1 MSCPRTRA
9 SSRNPQH
16 PAPRPGFPPARE
28 RPHRPAPWPARIRPT
43 PPSSG
48 NFSAILETTINSIQQ
63 KGRVMVRSLRRGL
76 LILLLIAL
84 MPLFVLPTRAANQLP
99 PGNVGPGDVY
109 LALGDSLATGTEAAA
124 NDDGLPGYPDLL
136 FATLRQI
143 NPALTFTNLGVG
155 TGETSS
161 TFIVTA
167 TGQLDRAVTF
177 ITTERTA
184 GRVVSPVT
192 LSIGGNDAVAVVS
205 PPNPDNPPPPTVEQA
220 LTLFRA
226 NLSKIL
232 DDLVAALTVEGQ
244 RTGDLLIMNYYNPYP
259 GLYDLPAYRPFLPAN
274 PDVELPRFN
283 AIIEE
288 EAAARGIAVVDVF
301 TPFQGREADLI
312 FVTRP
317 YPASP
322 PFNPAELERQFD
334 FHPREAGHRV
344 IADQFFLTSGYRL
357 KAFLPLIAQ

>member
-1 MSCPRTRA
+1 M
-9 SSRNPQH
+9 
-16 PAPRPGFPPARE
+16 
-28 RPHRPAPWPARIRPT
+28 
-43 PPSSG
+43 
-48 NFSAILETTINSIQQ
+48 
-63 KGRVMVRSLRRGL
+63 
-76 LILLLIAL
+76 LIAL

-109 LALGDSLATGTEAAA
+109 LALGDSLATGSEVAA

-136 FATLRQI
+136 FASLRQI
-143 NPALTFTNLGVG
+143 NPAMTFTNLGVG
-155 TGETSS
+155 SGETSS
-161 TFIVTA
+161 SFIATEIVTE
-167 TGQLDRAVTF
+167 TSQLDRAVAF

-192 LSIGGNDAVAVVS
+192 LSIGGNDAAAVVQ
-205 PPNPDNPPPPTVEQA
+205 PPTPGNPPPPNVDQA
-220 LTLFRA
+220 LSLFRA

-259 GLYDLPAYRPFLPAN
+259 GLYDLPAYQPFLPAN

-301 TPFQGREADLI
+301 TPFQGREAELI

-317 YPASP
+317 YPALP
-322 PFNPAELERQFD
+322 PFNPTDLERLFD

-357 KAFLPLIAQ
+357 KAFLPLVAQ

>member
-1 MSCPRTRA
+1 M
-9 SSRNPQH
+9 
-16 PAPRPGFPPARE
+16 
-28 RPHRPAPWPARIRPT
+28 
-43 PPSSG
+43 
-48 NFSAILETTINSIQQ
+48 
-63 KGRVMVRSLRRGL
+63 MRSLRRGL
-76 LILLLIAL
+76 LILMLIAL

-109 LALGDSLATGTEAAA
+109 LALGDSLATGSEVAA
-124 NDDGLPGYPDLL
+124 NDDGFPGYPDLL

-143 NPALTFTNLGVG
+143 NPAITFTNLGVG
-155 TGETSS
+155 SGETSS
-161 TFIVTA
+161 SFIVTD
-167 TGQLDRAVTF
+167 TGQLDRAVAF

-192 LSIGGNDAVAVVS
+192 LSIGGNDAAAVVQPGS
-205 PPNPDNPPPPTVEQA
+205 TTNVEQA
-220 LTLFRA
+220 RILFRA

-259 GLYDLPAYRPFLPAN
+259 GLYDLPAYQPFLPAN

-288 EAAARGIAVVDVF
+288 EAAARGIVVVDIF
-301 TPFQGREADLI
+301 TPFQGREPELI

-317 YPASP
+317 YPALP
-322 PFNPAELERQFD
+322 PFNPADLERLFD

-344 IADQFFLTSGYRL
+344 IADHFFLTSGYRL
-357 KAFLPLIAQ
+357 KAFLPLVAQ